1 MTSQPSMKMHS
12 PAASETL
19 GGCWKLA
26 SGRAMTLQPREA
38 GVLRINA
45 GQVWATLD
53 GPHTGRA
60 NDWGDLFLTKGQRL
74 NLQPG
79 QRVVIEPRGDA
90 VNRPAY
96 FEWEPTSVEQGRTV
110 GNASRWQMAVV
121 QPARDMGAAL
131 VLVMGAA
138 RRLASGL
145 LGYSEFVVAGRG
157 RVLPGLES
165 NQP

>member
-1 MTSQPSMKMHS
+1 MTFQSSMKIQP
-12 PAASETL
+12 PATPETL
-19 GGCWKLA
+19 GSCWKLA
-26 SGRAMTLQPREA
+26 SGHAMTLQPREA

-53 GPHTGRA
+53 GPHTGPA

-96 FEWEPTSVEQGRTV
+96 FEWEPASVEQGRTA
-110 GNASRWQMAVV
+110 GNASRWQLAVV

-131 VLVMGAA
+131 LLVMGAA

>member
-1 MTSQPSMKMHS
+1 MTFQSSMKIQP
-12 PAASETL
+12 PATPETL
-19 GGCWKLA
+19 GSCWKLA
-26 SGRAMTLQPREA
+26 SGHAMTLQPREA

-53 GPHTGRA
+53 GPHTGPA

-90 VNRPAY
+90 VNRPTY
-96 FEWEPTSVEQGRTV
+96 FEWEPASVEQGRTV
-110 GNASRWQMAVV
+110 GKASRWQLAVV
-121 QPARDMGAAL
+121 QPGRDMGVAL
-131 VLVMGAA
+131 VLVMDAA

>member
-53 GPHTGRA
+53 GPHTGPA

-90 VNRPAY
+90 VNRPA
-96 FEWEPTSVEQGRTV
+96 PTI
-110 GNASRWQMAVV
+110 
-121 QPARDMGAAL
+121 
-131 VLVMGAA
+131 
-138 RRLASGL
+138 
-145 LGYSEFVVAGRG
+145 
-157 RVLPGLES
+157 
-165 NQP
+165 

>member
-1 MTSQPSMKMHS
+1 MTRGPGFPSSTPGCTS
-12 PAASETL
+12 PS
-19 GGCWKLA
+19 GC
-26 SGRAMTLQPREA
+26 
-38 GVLRINA
+38 V
-45 GQVWATLD
+45 
-53 GPHTGRA
+53 
-60 NDWGDLFLTKGQRL
+60 
-74 NLQPG
+74 
-79 QRVVIEPRGDA
+79 
-90 VNRPAY
+90 PAY

-131 VLVMGAA
+131 LLVMGAA

>member
-26 SGRAMTLQPREA
+26 GGRAMTLQPREA

-53 GPHTGRA
+53 GPHTGPA

-90 VNRPAY
+90 VNRPTY
-96 FEWEPTSVEQGRTV
+96 FEWEPASVEQGRTV
-110 GNASRWQMAVV
+110 GKASRWQ
-121 QPARDMGAAL
+121 
-131 VLVMGAA
+131 
-138 RRLASGL
+138 
-145 LGYSEFVVAGRG
+145 FVVAGRG